1 MNKIKTNIWKN
12 NIRTNLISSRV
23 VIEES
28 NCIQCLL
35 ESRLTINKPAIESS
49 FKLQM
54 KNDNIVVH
62 INSKDINWE
71 IILIQPNMEYLLL
84 PENADKIMNNID
96 IPEIII
102 IKTRESI
109 KLIK

>member
-1 MNKIKTNIWKN
+1 
-12 NIRTNLISSRV
+12 
-23 VIEES
+23 
-28 NCIQCLL
+28 
-35 ESRLTINKPAIESS
+35 
-49 FKLQM
+49 M

-71 IILIQPNMEYLLL
+71 VNRIQPNMEYLLL

-96 IPEIII
+96 RPEIII

-109 KLIK
+109 KLTK

>member
-1 MNKIKTNIWKN
+1 MKN
-12 NIRTNLISSRV
+12 N
-23 VIEES
+23 
-28 NCIQCLL
+28 
-35 ESRLTINKPAIESS
+35 
-49 FKLQM
+49 
-54 KNDNIVVH
+54 NIVVH

-96 IPEIII
+96 KPEIII

>member
-1 MNKIKTNIWKN
+1 
-12 NIRTNLISSRV
+12 
-23 VIEES
+23 
-28 NCIQCLL
+28 
-35 ESRLTINKPAIESS
+35 
-49 FKLQM
+49 M

-84 PENADKIMNNID
+84 PENADKIINNID
-96 IPEIII
+96 RLEIII
-102 IKTRESI
+102 TNIRESI

>member
-1 MNKIKTNIWKN
+1 MYWVIK
-12 NIRTNLISSRV
+12 
-23 VIEES
+23 
-28 NCIQCLL
+28 
-35 ESRLTINKPAIESS
+35 KPAIEISL
-49 FKLQM
+49 KLQIQ
-54 KNDNIVVH
+54 NDNIVVH
-62 INSKDINWE
+62 INSKDINWD
-71 IILIQPNMEYLLL
+71 IILMQPNMEYLLL

>member
-35 ESRLTINKPAIESS
+35 ESRLTIN
-49 FKLQM
+49 
-54 KNDNIVVH
+54 
-62 INSKDINWE
+62 
-71 IILIQPNMEYLLL
+71 
-84 PENADKIMNNID
+84 NADFS
-96 IPEIII
+96 
-102 IKTRESI
+102 T
-109 KLIK
+109 